1 MKRYIKPQIDVVVV
15 EAEAMLAASDTI
27 QKTFIPQDTPIESS
41 DDILSKQYSAWGDDE
56 EE

>member
-15 EAEAMLAASDTI
+15 EAEAMLAASDPI
-27 QKTFIPQDTPIESS
+27 SKTFMSQDAQIENS
-41 DDILSKQYSAWGDDE
+41 DEILSKRYSVWGDDE